1 MRDVGEW
8 ASGEEDKG
16 RGEREEEKKA
26 VRGKVGG
33 EVRTISGMHR
43 EVGGGEEG
51 VVDDG
56 ELACRQRS
64 QRRARPAGTA
74 SSSLSGGRV
83 RLPLPSDIMSRKTG
97 TSASA

>member
-1 MRDVGEW
+1 MSGSGQVGREI
-8 ASGEEDKG
+8 KG
-16 RGEREEEKKA
+16 SGEREEEKKA
-26 VRGKVGG
+26 VRGKVG

-74 SSSLSGGRV
+74 TSSLSGGRV